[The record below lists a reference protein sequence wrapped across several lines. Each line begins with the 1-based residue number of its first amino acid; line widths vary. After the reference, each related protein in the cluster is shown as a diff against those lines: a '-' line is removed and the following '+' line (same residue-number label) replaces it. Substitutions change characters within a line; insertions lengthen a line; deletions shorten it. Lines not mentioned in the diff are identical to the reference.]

1 MENNNPSSKPQ
12 SEPGLPVYIPN
23 TKVETRSHL
32 DKLAEVFLPED
43 LNSIGNNIVN
53 QIMIPAILKTA
64 GDIIHRSID
73 MIFGTN
79 YSSSP
84 SQTQSNQTYWT
95 TYRNSTS
102 TQQPQGTMQ
111 ILPVR
116 SGVYDY
122 SVVRFQTV
130 DDAQIVLN
138 NMRDTLQNTGRCSV
152 GKYLEFAKAKTIPE
166 DFNYGWTSLSN
177 VYLEPTG
184 DREFPYRMV
193 LPNPIALP
201 KQNDRYYI

>member
-1 MENNNPSSKPQ
+1 MENNNPQNVPQ
-12 SEPGLPVYIPN
+12 PPIFIPD
-23 TKVETRSHL
+23 TKVEQRSHL

-53 QIMIPAILKTA
+53 QVIIPAILKTA

-79 YSSSP
+79 Y
-84 SQTQSNQTYWT
+84 TGVN
-95 TYRNSTS
+95 TS
-102 TQQPQGTMQ
+102 QPQSGSASGWTSYGRNTTASQQAVGTMQ

-122 SVVRFQTV
+122 SIVRFKTV
-130 DDAQIVLN
+130 TDAQRTLN
-138 NMRDTLQNTGRCSV
+138 NMRVVLQNSGQCSV
-152 GKYLEFAKAKTIPE
+152 AKYLEFAGAKTIPE
-166 DFNYGWTSLSN
+166 DNNYGWVSLPA
-177 VYLEPTG
+177 VKLEQTG
-184 DREFPYRMV
+184 DPEYPYRMV

-201 KQNDRYYI
+201 KQSDSLYI

>member
-1 MENNNPSSKPQ
+1 MENNNPQNGPQ
-12 SEPGLPVYIPN
+12 PPAFIPD

-79 YSSSP
+79 YTGANNAPPQNSSA
-84 SQTQSNQTYWT
+84 SNWT
-95 TYRNSTS
+95 TYQNRNSS
-102 TQQPQGTMQ
+102 QQPIGTMQ

-122 SVVRFQTV
+122 SVVRFKTIQ
-130 DDAQIVLN
+130 DAQRVLN
-138 NMRDTLQNTGRCSV
+138 NMRVVLQNSGQCSV
-152 GKYLEFAKAKTIPE
+152 AKYLEFAGAKTIPE
-166 DFNYGWTSLSN
+166 DNNYGWINLTT
-177 VYLEPTG
+177 VKLENTG
-184 DREFPYRMV
+184 DPQYPYRMV

-201 KQNDRYYI
+201 KQNEAFYI

>member
-1 MENNNPSSKPQ
+1 MENNNPQNNPQ
-12 SEPGLPVYIPN
+12 PPVFIPD
-23 TKVETRSHL
+23 TKVENRSHL

-53 QIMIPAILKTA
+53 QIMIPAILQTA

-79 YSSSP
+79 YTGAKYSQPQSSSV
-84 SQTQSNQTYWT
+84 TNWT
-95 TYRNSTS
+95 TYQAQTRNTN
-102 TQQPQGTMQ
+102 QQPVGTLQ

-122 SVVRFQTV
+122 SIVRFKTV
-130 DDAQIVLN
+130 QDAQRVLN
-138 NMRDTLQNTGRCSV
+138 NMRVVLQNTGQCSV
-152 GKYLEFAKAKTIPE
+152 GKYLEFAGAKTIPE
-166 DFNYGWTSLSN
+166 DFNYGWVNLTT
-177 VYLEPTG
+177 VKLENTG
-184 DREFPYRMV
+184 DQQYPFRMV

-201 KQNDRYYI
+201 KQSDSLYI

>member
-1 MENNNPSSKPQ
+1 MENNNPQNDSQP
-12 SEPGLPVYIPN
+12 PAFIPA
-23 TKVETRSHL
+23 TKIEQRSHL

-79 YSSSP
+79 YTGVNN
-84 SQTQSNQTYWT
+84 SQPQNAPASNWT
-95 TYRNSTS
+95 TYGRNTTAS
-102 TQQPQGTMQ
+102 QQPVGTMQ

-116 SGVYDY
+116 GGVYDY
-122 SVVRFQTV
+122 SVVRFKTV
-130 DDAQIVLN
+130 ADAQRVLN
-138 NMRDTLQNTGRCSV
+138 NMRVVLSNSGQCSV
-152 GKYLEFAKAKTIPE
+152 GKYLEFAGAKTIPE
-166 DFNYGWTSLSN
+166 DFNYGWLNLTT
-177 VYLEPTG
+177 VKLEQTG
-184 DREFPYRMV
+184 DPQYPFRMV

-201 KQNDRYYI
+201 KQNDSIYI